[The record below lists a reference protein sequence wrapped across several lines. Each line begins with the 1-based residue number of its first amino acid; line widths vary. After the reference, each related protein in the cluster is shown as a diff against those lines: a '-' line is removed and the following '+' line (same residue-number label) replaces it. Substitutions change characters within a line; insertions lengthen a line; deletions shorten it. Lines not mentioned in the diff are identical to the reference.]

1 MRLTTSEALSRV
13 RPTEYEEMVYSTW
26 LSQIYELRTQQHMY
40 IHDGVFWILDNEIY
54 NLLS

>member
-13 RPTEYEEMVYSTW
+13 RPTGYEEMVYSTW
-26 LSQIYELRTQQHMY
+26 LSRFTSYEHSNTCIYTTESSE
-40 IHDGVFWILDNEIY
+40 LDNEIY